1 MLNQDENVMN
11 ALNEKFYQVMSGKS
25 LPSNSY
31 LSIIDGGYL
40 LSEKEL
46 AFLEDYQHNMDEA
59 YRFSALVNRLPIA
72 VSNWVP
78 SGISMAHVYRHDFLE
93 NAQFPEITL
102 TPVEQEALEKAKE
115 FINEH
120 RKDYRYYEN
129 AAENIQSK
137 INDFNLLDPRPA
149 DYTARLHDLIT
160 AYNNAVDDWKDVG
173 YKDDFEKQRR
183 IRDNFQSAGLA
194 GMRDHLRV
202 LYDDL
207 YNTNKNSQGSPFVPT
222 MCIPHSF
229 YKPDFQW
236 NEFHFSSSETEK
248 YESSS
253 SKSWSAGARGSYKL
267 FWGSANASGVENR
280 TYLEFD
286 TNGMEVKFDYI
297 RVHLDRP
304 WFEPYLLEGR
314 SWWWR
319 TATRENPTAG
329 GQIYSNG
336 ALPPDTQGVWQMVP
350 QDIIFVKNL
359 EIKLDH
365 SKEINRTSMKELK
378 AGASAGFAF
387 WKLAGAN
394 YSESSSESYNFKE
407 NEDSIIKAPQMQMC
421 SFLCT
426 LMPKEPNPDPNL
438 MPNNFQNPEFLF

>member
-1 MLNQDENVMN
+1 MPNQDQNVMD
-11 ALNEKFYQVMSGKS
+11 ALNEKFYQVMSGKN
-25 LPSNSY
+25 LPSNTY

-59 YRFSALVNRLPIA
+59 YRFSALVNRLPA
-72 VSNWVP
+72 TVSNWIP
-78 SGISMAHVYRHDFLE
+78 TGSSLAHVYRREFLE
-93 NAQFPEITL
+93 LATFPSITL
-102 TPVEQEALEKAKE
+102 DPEQEKVLAEAKKFISVHRNDYRKYELAVEKAQSD
-115 FINEH
+115 INEL
-120 RKDYRYYEN
+120 N
-129 AAENIQSK
+129 
-137 INDFNLLDPRPA
+137 NLEPRPA
-149 DYTARLHDLIT
+149 DYTSRLYDLT
-160 AYNNAVDDWKDVG
+160 NALNNANDDWKDLG
-173 YKDDFEKQRR
+173 YKNEFEKYRR
-183 IRDNFQSAGLA
+183 LRDTFESAGLS
-194 GMRDHLRV
+194 GWKDHLKE
-202 LYDDL
+202 LYDNL

-236 NEFHFSSSETEK
+236 NHFTFTSSETEK

-286 TNGMEVKFDYI
+286 TNGMEVNFDYI
-297 RVHLDRP
+297 RIHLDRP

-314 SWWWR
+314 AWWWP
-319 TATRENPTAG
+319 TATKENPTAG
-329 GQIYSNG
+329 GSTYSNG
-336 ALPPDTQGVWQMVP
+336 APPPDTQGTWQMTP

-359 EIKLDH
+359 VIKLDY

-387 WKLAGAN
+387 WKLGGAN
-394 YSESSSESYNFKE
+394 YNENSNETYNFKE
-407 NEDSIIKAPQMQMC
+407 NEDGVIIANQMQIS

-426 LMPKEPNPDPNL
+426 LMPKEPNPDTSL
-438 MPNNFQNPEFLF
+438 MPHNFLKPEFLF